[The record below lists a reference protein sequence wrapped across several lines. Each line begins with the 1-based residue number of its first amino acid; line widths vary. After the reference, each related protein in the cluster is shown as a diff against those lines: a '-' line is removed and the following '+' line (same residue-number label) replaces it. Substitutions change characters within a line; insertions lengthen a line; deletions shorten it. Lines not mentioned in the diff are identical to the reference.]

1 MKYNYFNLKNILEE
15 KEDRLSEI
23 KRQYHGLAIK
33 YHPDRGGDEE
43 AMKEINSEYDYLLK
57 GYIDETDFKG
67 IINSLMRF
75 NDLEISVIGTWVWV
89 KGNTFN
95 IKEELKALGFLWSK
109 SNKQWYKAPQN
120 TKKRKVRKTS
130 TEDEKK
136 AKYGYTTYMTDSSKK
151 ICS

>member
-1 MKYNYFNLKNILEE
+1 MKYNYFNLKSILEE

-43 AMKEINSEYDYLLK
+43 TMKEINAEYDYLLK

-67 IINSLMRF
+67 IVNNLMKF
-75 NDLEISVIGTWVWV
+75 NDLEVTLIGTWVWV